1 MAVAWHLLNSVIAFT
16 LYAFLPF
23 IDIDRKLDFEATMDF
38 INARNQWLENIKK
51 NRWLDASLTTVQD
64 QIHYENHSFSR
75 Q

>member
-1 MAVAWHLLNSVIAFT
+1 MAVAWRLLNSVIAFT

-51 NRWLDASLTTVQD
+51 NRWFDASLTTVQD
-64 QIHYENHSFSR
+64 QIHYENQSVS
-75 Q
+75 QQ